1 MAVVHAGTVAVVS
14 RLLFTSISTGSAH
27 LGVIT
32 QRSRNNIKKKGGVK
46 SFKPIEKK
54 TTYSSEQK
62 PAEKKKKIFVL
73 FHALFTSI
81 HFLLLPYITFFWSV
95 WNWEAVVVFLN
106 LFSFHC
112 QLLPLFLLSHFLPIF
127 FSPHI
132 NSVLLH
138 FSYSFDSSTSLLN
151 IVFPFSPSLS
161 SLPVVS
167 HTLKSLICWA
177 VKT

>member
-1 MAVVHAGTVAVVS
+1 MA
-14 RLLFTSISTGSAH
+14 LKLNISYMTPLSWE
-27 LGVIT
+27 VIT
-32 QRSRNNIKKKGGVK
+32 QRSRNNKKKKRVK
-46 SFKPIEKK
+46 SFRPIKK
-54 TTYSSEQK
+54 ITYSREQK
-62 PAEKKKKIFVL
+62 PAEKKKSLFF

-81 HFLLLPYITFFWSV
+81 HFLLLQYITFFWSV